1 MLMKDLEGCKVVN
14 TVGEH
19 VGKIRE
25 AYVDLD
31 KWEINAFEL
40 SPGTLKKNII
50 LDLRDIQK
58 VDIEERTMVVRD
70 SFKGG
75 EPPKMPV
82 KNMYPLKELMDLHVV
97 DADGEKV
104 GRIYDLEVP
113 YEKLR
118 NFRVWKVLIRTGIKE
133 RRLRL
138 STAEI
143 AEVMNEVRLRKA
155 EKHYV
160 EHAE

>member
-1 MLMKDLEGCKVVN
+1 MLIKKMEECKVVN
-14 TVGEH
+14 TVGEP

-25 AYVDLD
+25 AYIDLE
-31 KWEINAFEL
+31 KWEIKAFEI

-50 LDLRDIQK
+50 LDLRDLKK
-58 VDIEERTMVVRD
+58 VDIEDRTIMVRD
-70 SFKGG
+70 SFKRG

-82 KNMYPLKELMDLHVV
+82 KNMYPLKELMDLQVI

-113 YEKLR
+113 YEKLE
-118 NFRVWKVLIRTGIKE
+118 NFKVWKVLIRTGIKE
-133 RRLRL
+133 KRLRL

-143 AEVMNEVRLRKA
+143 AEVIKEVRLRKA